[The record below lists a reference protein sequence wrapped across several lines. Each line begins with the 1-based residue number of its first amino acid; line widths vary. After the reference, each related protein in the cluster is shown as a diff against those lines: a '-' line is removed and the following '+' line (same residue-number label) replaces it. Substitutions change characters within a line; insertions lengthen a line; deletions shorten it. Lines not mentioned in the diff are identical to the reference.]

1 MYQLIWGGRLWS
13 VDVPV
18 ELDSTGACA
27 YAQTFVVTGSH
38 VRAMIAAMKA
48 AFPGISYDA
57 ESGSGT
63 VSGFGMSCRASPTH
77 IYSQTPRTLSQGA
90 AASHAASHSQGGGR
104 RPPQGPKATSSL
116 PVGHR
121 PRAAHLT
128 KSHLLTDSQSQM
140 LAKPVA
146 TPQQGGWM
154 GSTTT
159 TVAGVG
165 GARRK

>member
-48 AFPGISYDA
+48 AFPGISYD
-57 ESGSGT
+57 ESRHGT
-63 VSGFGMSCRASPTH
+63 VFGFGMSCRASPTH
-77 IYSQTPRTLSQGA
+77 ICSQTPRTQSQGA
-90 AASHAASHSQGGGR
+90 AESHVASHSQGGGR
-104 RPPQGPKATSSL
+104 RSPQGPKATSSL
-116 PVGHR
+116 PGGHR
-121 PRAAHLT
+121 PRVQQW
-128 KSHLLTDSQSQM
+128 QS
-140 LAKPVA
+140 KPCA

-165 GARRK
+165 GARCK

>member
-13 VDVPV
+13 INVPV

-48 AFPGISYDA
+48 AFPGISYDDA
-57 ESGSGT
+57 LKSGT

-77 IYSQTPRTLSQGA
+77 ICSQTPRTLSQGA
-90 AASHAASHSQGGGR
+90 AGSHAASHSQGDGK

-116 PVGHR
+116 PGGHR
-121 PRAAHLT
+121 TRVQM
-128 KSHLLTDSQSQM
+128 KSHLLTASQSQM

-165 GARRK
+165 GARHK